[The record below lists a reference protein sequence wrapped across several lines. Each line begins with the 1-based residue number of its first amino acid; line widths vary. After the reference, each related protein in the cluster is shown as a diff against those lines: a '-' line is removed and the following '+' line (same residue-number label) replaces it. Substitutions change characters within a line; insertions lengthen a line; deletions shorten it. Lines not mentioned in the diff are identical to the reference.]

1 MHQECARLSLYHTEL
16 LYAKQKMLSSAAEK
30 PRDTDYDPKKKKKKK
45 KKKISTQ
52 TAMSVA
58 RELILLP
65 VFEPATVKSN

>member
-30 PRDTDYDPKKKKKKK
+30 PRDTDDDPKKKKKK

>member
-1 MHQECARLSLYHTEL
+1 
-16 LYAKQKMLSSAAEK
+16 MLSSAAEK